1 MPVSGPLSPADTRVL
16 IVEDSRDDAT
26 IMARALQTFGA
37 RRPSIVASGEEALEF
52 LARQPCGVVF
62 IDYRLP
68 GMDGLQLLGRIHEL
82 WPETMT
88 IIVTGV
94 RDDRVAVAA
103 LKLGA
108 TDFIAKDD
116 LLTIGVV
123 RSLQVALRE
132 RIEGREEGHR
142 VVLSTN
148 DDRLVVAREEAEWL
162 REAVASA
169 AGPSDDRR
177 LGGGASESASEGW
190 SELVDAFCR
199 YLHACFD
206 PDPERAAG
214 PEAELVRRFR
224 ERGSSPREVI
234 LAYQAVLRVL
244 SSESIVLGVE
254 PPFNPTVCLA
264 RVLARLLEDHRGRS
278 SAMGEREGE
287 RVI

>member
-1 MPVSGPLSPADTRVL
+1 MSVSRPLCPTDTRVL

-37 RRPSIVASGEEALEF
+37 RRPSIVASGEDALDF
-52 LARQPCGVVF
+52 LARQPCEVVF
-62 IDYRLP
+62 IDYGLP

-82 WPETMT
+82 WPETLT
-88 IIVTGV
+88 IIVTGL

-108 TDFIAKDD
+108 TDYVAKDD
-116 LLTIGVV
+116 LLTIGMV

-132 RIEGREEGHR
+132 RIERREGERR

-148 DDRLVVAREEAEWL
+148 DDRLVMAGEEAEWL
-162 REAVASA
+162 RESIASA
-169 AGPSDDRR
+169 AEPFGRR
-177 LGGGASESASEGW
+177 LSEGDASEFRSEGW
-190 SELVDAFCR
+190 SELIDAFCR

-214 PEAELVRRFR
+214 PEAELIHRFR
-224 ERGSSPREVI
+224 ERGSSPQEVT

-244 SSESIVLGVE
+244 SSESVVSGVE

-264 RVLARLLEDHRGRS
+264 RVLARLLGEYQNGFSSMESDEDE
-278 SAMGEREGE
+278 A
-287 RVI
+287 

>member
-1 MPVSGPLSPADTRVL
+1 MSVSRPLCPTDTRVL

-52 LARQPCGVVF
+52 LVRQSCEIVF

-82 WPETMT
+82 WPETLT

-116 LLTIGVV
+116 LLTIGMV

-132 RIEGREEGHR
+132 RIERREGERR
-142 VVLSTN
+142 VVLATN
-148 DDRLVVAREEAEWL
+148 DDRLVMAGEEAEWL
-162 REAVASA
+162 RESLASGA
-169 AGPSDDRR
+169 EPPGQQRS
-177 LGGGASESASEGW
+177 GGNASGFGSEGW

-206 PDPERAAG
+206 PDPERAAR
-214 PEAELVRRFR
+214 PEAELVRRFG
-224 ERGSSPREVI
+224 ERGSSPQEVT

-244 SSESIVLGVE
+244 SSESVVSGVE

-264 RVLARLLEDHRGRS
+264 RVLARLLGECRSGFSSMEGNED
-278 SAMGEREGE
+278 AA
-287 RVI
+287 

>member
-1 MPVSGPLSPADTRVL
+1 MSVSRPLSPSDTRVL
-16 IVEDSRDDAT
+16 IVEDSRDDAV

-82 WPETMT
+82 WPETPA

-116 LLTIGVV
+116 LLTIGMV

-132 RIEGREEGHR
+132 RIERREEGRR
-142 VVLSTN
+142 VVLSMN
-148 DDRLVVAREEAEWL
+148 DDRLVMAREEAEWL

-177 LGGGASESASEGW
+177 SGGRASEFGSEGW

-206 PDPERAAG
+206 PDPERAAE
-214 PEAELVRRFR
+214 PEAELVRRFGER
-224 ERGSSPREVI
+224 ESGPREVI

-244 SSESIVLGVE
+244 SSESVVSGVE

-264 RVLARLLEDHRGRS
+264 RVLARLLGEYQSGFSSMEGNEDE
-278 SAMGEREGE
+278 A
-287 RVI
+287 

>member
-1 MPVSGPLSPADTRVL
+1 MSVSRPLCPTDTRVL

-52 LARQPCGVVF
+52 LVRQPCGVVF

-82 WPETMT
+82 WPDTLT

-132 RIEGREEGHR
+132 RIERREGEHR
-142 VVLSTN
+142 VVLATD
-148 DDRLVVAREEAEWL
+148 DDRLVIAGEEAEWL
-162 REAVASA
+162 RESLAAA

-177 LGGGASESASEGW
+177 SGDAASGFGSEGW
-190 SELVDAFCR
+190 SDLVDAFCR

-206 PDPERAAG
+206 PDPERAAR

-224 ERGSSPREVI
+224 ERGPSPHEAT

-244 SSESIVLGVE
+244 SSESIVSGVQ

-264 RVLARLLEDHRGRS
+264 RVLARLLGECQSGFSSMEGNED
-278 SAMGEREGE
+278 AA
-287 RVI
+287 